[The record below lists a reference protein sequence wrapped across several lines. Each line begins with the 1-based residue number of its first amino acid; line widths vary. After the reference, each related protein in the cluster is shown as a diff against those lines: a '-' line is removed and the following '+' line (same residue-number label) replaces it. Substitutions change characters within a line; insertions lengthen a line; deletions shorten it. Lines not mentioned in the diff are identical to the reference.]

1 MAARISNAA
10 KKPKPSLAVDEGPDP
25 IDIHVGKRLRQRRML
40 IGMSQERLGE
50 AVGLT
55 FQQIQK
61 YERGANRMGASRIF
75 RFAEILAVPVAY
87 FFEESPA
94 GGRVGPGLAESKQ
107 GRLEEDEALPN
118 DLLQRKET
126 LDLVRA
132 YYRIGD
138 AKQRRKFLELVKAM
152 ATAAMTDTD

>member
-1 MAARISNAA
+1 MSTRIQHNLKKARLPEDS
-10 KKPKPSLAVDEGPDP
+10 SDGPDP

-40 IGMSQERLGE
+40 VGMSQERLGE

-61 YERGANRMGASRIF
+61 YERGTNRMGASRIF
-75 RFAEILAVPVAY
+75 RFAEILSVPVAY
-87 FFEESPA
+87 FFEA
-94 GGRVGPGLAESKQ
+94 GVFGGGGHPGLAENKQ
-107 GRLEEDEALPN
+107 QKLEEDENLPN

-132 YYRIGD
+132 YYKIGE
-138 AKQRRKFLELVKAM
+138 ARQRRKFLELVKAM
-152 ATAAMTDTD
+152 ATAATVGN